1 MNENQLKRALA
12 DMHIKDDMQQR
23 LIDNCTYGNE
33 NNITERRPVKMKKF
47 NKAAILVASLA
58 VLVVGFATTAYGQAI
73 YEKVREIVLGGYAQY
88 SDIDSNGETAVTL
101 ENDDEISITTTITIF
116 TNVAET
122 QPYLDFDLKI
132 PVYLPDGYVLD
143 RIGLF
148 TAANGEISGEYASVY
163 FTKGEKYIYL
173 QTRLMGED
181 TAFSAEL
188 GNLEEVEI
196 NGYKGLL
203 GKQNLDVDID
213 GVMYMFSTGSADID
227 SSELI
232 KMVES
237 YID

>member
-1 MNENQLKRALA
+1 MNENQLKRAFT

-33 NNITERRPVKMKKF
+33 NNITEWRPVKMRKL

-88 SDIDSNGETAVTL
+88 SDIDSNGAPVVTL
-101 ENDDEISITTTITIF
+101 KNNDEISITTTIF
-116 TNVAET
+116 TTVAET
-122 QPYLDFDLKI
+122 EPHLDFDLRI
-132 PVYLPDGYVLD
+132 PSYLPEGYMLS
-143 RIGLF
+143 RIGLI
-148 TAANGEISGEYASVY
+148 TDANGETSGEYASVF
-163 FTKGEKYIYL
+163 FTKGAKYIYL
-173 QTRLMGED
+173 QARLMSEG

-213 GVMYMFSTGSADID
+213 GVMYMFSTGSADVD
-227 SSELI
+227 SAELI